1 MIIELAGMPGAG
13 KTARAHEL
21 ALQCKMPIIQ
31 APTQVVLL
39 LAEGLAGA
47 LQRPIASYVLLMLIL
62 KEGNRDV
69 RRSLFVN
76 GWLGSSAK
84 YWRARHGGIIDQGY
98 VQALI
103 GTLPEPSDVRRVECV
118 LSGLGRD
125 IELIWCDTD
134 LHTRAQRLSARNYQ
148 PREEFGEFERERFA
162 EQGERASQLIRELFS
177 RIDHPEQRDSL
188 LRSCMKIMSYL
199 LSYGISCL
207 TFSRTEA
214 VVLMYHAIDR
224 SGWKLS
230 VTPEMFER
238 QMRYLAQKGWVVPL
252 TDVVAYA
259 KGEKKL
265 SSHAV
270 AVTFDDGY
278 HDLLTTVLPILER
291 YRIPATVFVPS
302 DISAQTDP
310 ESRPRLTEAQLCT
323 LSISPLITIGS
334 HAKTH
339 RKFTELTPEEMR
351 SEVHESA
358 DALERMAGKRPR
370 FFAYPFG
377 ARSADAECA
386 VKETGYDSAFGISE
400 GTIHKGDDLFRLK
413 RVQVDSTMSYLLFRL
428 RLTSAVDWN
437 RHIVDSFRTLMS

>member
-1 MIIELAGMPGAG
+1 M
-13 KTARAHEL
+13 
-21 ALQCKMPIIQ
+21 
-31 APTQVVLL
+31 
-39 LAEGLAGA
+39 
-47 LQRPIASYVLLMLIL
+47 
-62 KEGNRDV
+62 
-69 RRSLFVN
+69 
-76 GWLGSSAK
+76 
-84 YWRARHGGIIDQGY
+84 
-98 VQALI
+98 
-103 GTLPEPSDVRRVECV
+103 
-118 LSGLGRD
+118 
-125 IELIWCDTD
+125 
-134 LHTRAQRLSARNYQ
+134 
-148 PREEFGEFERERFA
+148 
-162 EQGERASQLIRELFS
+162 
-177 RIDHPEQRDSL
+177 
-188 LRSCMKIMSYL
+188 
-199 LSYGISCL
+199 
-207 TFSRTEA
+207 
-214 VVLMYHAIDR
+214 
-224 SGWKLS
+224 
-230 VTPEMFER
+230 
-238 QMRYLAQKGWVVPL
+238 
-252 TDVVAYA
+252 
-259 KGEKKL
+259 
-265 SSHAV
+265 
-270 AVTFDDGY
+270 
-278 HDLLTTVLPILER
+278 LPILER